1 MTPLP
6 PHRTY
11 ALGAFRQSVFFIF
24 AVAAFSERDSHT
36 STILVTAVFLIDVA
50 SWHLCEAVGL
60 AGNAVYNHV
69 WFDTLANR
77 FIFEKLADRLKYKQP
92 FEVPELIK
100 EGTTAAKED
109 IERFVRDGTIWAQWG
124 GFRKTLHGIG
134 YFLWWWISYG
144 IFYGIAGALG
154 QSIRG

>member
-24 AVAAFSERDSHT
+24 AVAAFSQRDSHT

-69 WFDTLANR
+69 WFDTLTNR
-77 FIFEKLADRLKYKQP
+77 FTFEKLADRLKYKQS

-109 IERFVRDGTIWAQWG
+109 IERFVRDGTRACTHKPG
-124 GFRKTLHGIG
+124 SVGAVRRMTLRSEASE
-134 YFLWWWISYG
+134 L
-144 IFYGIAGALG
+144 LG
-154 QSIRG
+154 RREVT